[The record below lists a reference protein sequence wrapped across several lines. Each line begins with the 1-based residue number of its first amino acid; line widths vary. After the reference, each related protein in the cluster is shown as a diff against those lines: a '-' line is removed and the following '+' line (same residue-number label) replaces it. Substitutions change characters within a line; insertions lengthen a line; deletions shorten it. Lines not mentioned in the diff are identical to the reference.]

1 MKGGGGE
8 RREGEGREARE
19 RSRHGGSPKRTD
31 ISVTGSKFATPR
43 HRRERL
49 RLPRVVRRVS
59 QARIGPVRC
68 GYGSGV
74 AVVAAFSQAGAPSRV
89 AGGGGVEPTKM
100 APRCRG
106 FGPAVVAVPPPSGS
120 VIAGGPLPGG
130 T

>member
-68 GYGSGV
+68 RYGSGV

-89 AGGGGVEPTKM
+89 AGGGGVGPPKN
-100 APRCRG
+100 APRRRR
-106 FGPAVVAVPPPSGS
+106 FAAVVGAVHPSSG
-120 VIAGGPLPGG
+120 IANASGPV
-130 T
+130 